1 MTFRTVI
8 QPSGHSFDIEAH
20 ETILEAALKH
30 GYTLPY
36 SCRDGICGTCKGK
49 VVAGQVDYGKY
60 QETTLTEAEKAAGMA
75 LFCCAKPLT
84 DLVVECREVNALK
97 DIPVRTMPCRV
108 QKMDRP
114 AADVM
119 VLSLKLPANE
129 HLQFL
134 AGQYLDILLKDQK
147 SRSFS
152 LANAPHDAEFL
163 ELHIRNIAG
172 GAFTQHVF
180 ETMKERDILRFRGPL
195 GTFFLREDSDKPIIF
210 VASGTGF
217 APIKGIIEH
226 ALYIGVKRPMHFYWG
241 ARKLADLYMLA
252 KVRQWE
258 KDGIKF
264 TPVLSEALPED
275 AWQGRTGFVH
285 QAVLDDYRDLSA
297 HEVYACG
304 APVVVE
310 AAQRDFTSQ
319 RGLPNEAFFSDAFT
333 FHPISERRKP
343 EQIPLT

>member
-1 MTFRTVI
+1 MSFNTVI
-8 QPSGHSFDIEAH
+8 QPSGHSFPIEAH

-30 GYTLPY
+30 GFTLPY
-36 SCRDGICGTCKGK
+36 SCRDGVCGTCKGK
-49 VVAGQVDYGKY
+49 VVTGQVDYGKF
-60 QETTLTEAEKAAGMA
+60 QESTLTDAEKSVGMA
-75 LFCCAKPLT
+75 LFCCAKPLS
-84 DLVVECREVNALK
+84 DLLLECREVNAVK
-97 DIPVRTMPCRV
+97 DIPVRTLPCRV

-114 AADVM
+114 APDVM

-134 AGQYLDILLKDQK
+134 AGQYIDILLKDQQP
-147 SRSFS
+147 RSFS

-163 ELHIRNIAG
+163 QLHIRNIAG

-180 ETMKERDILRFRGPL
+180 ETMKERDILRFKGPL

-226 ALYIGVKRPMHFYWG
+226 ALHIGVKRAMHFYWG
-241 ARKLADLYMLA
+241 ARKLEDLYMLDKA
-252 KVRQWE
+252 RQWE
-258 KDGIKF
+258 KSGIKF
-264 TPVLSEALPED
+264 TPVLSEALLED

-285 QAVLDDYRDLSA
+285 QAVLDDYNDLSSY
-297 HEVYACG
+297 EVYACG

-310 AAQRDFTSQ
+310 AAHRDFTAQ

-333 FHPISERRKP
+333 FHPRNERRKSTSP
-343 EQIPLT
+343 PA